1 MKREQSVSGSEAS
14 KFIPEQTTETQKK
27 KMRGQDEENDE
38 G

>member
-1 MKREQSVSGSEAS
+1 MKREQSVRGSEAS

-27 KMRGQDEENDE
+27 MRGQDEENDE